1 MPRAA
6 HRSLARSLARERVP
20 LSTARCNETHIVSRS
35 YERCVAMLFISV
47 RVYRLNDDFRPE
59 DPRCVA
65 LQIARSLL
73 AERTLYTPREEVG
86 KREKYAG
93 QVIAIPVQRSLLSA
107 HSSWQLTAAIMI
119 FVRPRNAQARAN
131 TIMGGVLPWRGA
143 TKIVMERLACNYD
156 LLRSFEWLYNVR
168 RRGKRCAYGGNTMVS
183 SVYSRCR
190 FVRFLSLHRTQTT
203 KVCIT
208 SL

>member
-1 MPRAA
+1 
-6 HRSLARSLARERVP
+6 
-20 LSTARCNETHIVSRS
+20 
-35 YERCVAMLFISV
+35 MLFFSV
-47 RVYRLNDDFRPE
+47 WVYRLNDHFRPE

-65 LQIARSLL
+65 LQIAHSLL
-73 AERTLYTPREEVG
+73 AERTLYTPRKEVG

-131 TIMGGVLPWRGA
+131 TIKGGVLPWRGA

-168 RRGKRCAYGGNTMVS
+168 RRGKRCAYGGNTMVF

-190 FVRFLSLHRTQTT
+190 FVRFF
-203 KVCIT
+203 IT
-208 SL
+208 VPSANNESMHYEPLKPY